1 MIGAVVENIIGG
13 YLHPRASA
21 RRMLDAGH
29 GIEVALQML
38 VLAFV
43 VREIF
48 MVITPG
54 ARPEGVAV
62 SLVGYLVSFFDALM
76 SFAVITTLACYVGR
90 IFGGVGT
97 MRDSAVVLGWYTLVT
112 SFVVPLVMPALMRI
126 YEAAAATAED
136 PSAPVPLPAGPAMI
150 MLATSSIVLWML
162 ASYIAELHRFNRTL
176 SVLSVIIGIALAVSV
191 LVSSF
196 LPLA

>member
-112 SFVVPLVMPALMRI
+112 S
-126 YEAAAATAED
+126 
-136 PSAPVPLPAGPAMI
+136 
-150 MLATSSIVLWML
+150 LWF
-162 ASYIAELHRFNRTL
+162 RW
-176 SVLSVIIGIALAVSV
+176 
-191 LVSSF
+191 
-196 LPLA
+196 

>member
-13 YLHPRASA
+13 YLSPRASA

-29 GIEVALQML
+29 GIEAALQML
-38 VLAFV
+38 LLAFLI
-43 VREIF
+43 REIF

-54 ARPEGVAV
+54 ARPEGEAV
-62 SLVGYLVSFFDALM
+62 SLVGYLIAFFDALV

-97 MRDSAVVLGWYTLVT
+97 LRDSAIVLAWYTLVT
-112 SFVVPLVMPALMRI
+112 SFAVPLAMPALMRI
-126 YEAAAATAED
+126 YEAAAATAAD
-136 PSAPVPLPAGPAMI
+136 PSTPVPLPAGAAMI
-150 MLATSSIVLWML
+150 MLATSSFVLWML
-162 ASYIAELHRFNRTL
+162 ASYIAELHGFTRTL
-176 SVLSVIIGIALAVSV
+176 SVLSVIIGMALALSL

-196 LPLA
+196 VPLA